1 MGNFGEHHWGYFLSL
16 VNIERDYRDLAQRDD
31 LAVDT
36 LGAPKT
42 PAEAIASITEALASL
57 RDTLRAAEEHQ
68 AAAKRHAARLDI
80 DR

>member
-1 MGNFGEHHWGYFLSL
+1 QSRTRPH
-16 VNIERDYRDLAQRDD
+16 RTQRRLTRRPRTQPGGSVH

-36 LGAPKT
+36 LGAPTT
-42 PAEAIASITEALASL
+42 PAEAIASITEALATL

-68 AAAKRHAARLDI
+68 AAAKRHAARLYL